1 MELRPNFLIV
11 ITDQQRA
18 PRHWPDEPGWLD
30 ALMPADAELRRT
42 GLTFTEAI
50 CNTCMCTPS
59 RATLFTGLMPAEH
72 GCTLTLTAGGAVYCW
87 PKGQRPSQVANLPA
101 VTSISAGYFASACGV
116 TSDGVAYC
124 WDSNMAATRV
134 VGQ

>member
-1 MELRPNFLIV
+1 MRPNFLIV

-42 GLTFTEAI
+42 GLSFTEAT

-59 RATLFTGLMPAEH
+59 RATLLTAVSYTH
-72 GCTLTLTAGGAVYCW
+72 LTLPT
-87 PKGQRPSQVANLPA
+87 
-101 VTSISAGYFASACGV
+101 TE
-116 TSDGVAYC
+116 
-124 WDSNMAATRV
+124 RV
-134 VGQ
+134 